1 MKKIYWICIT
11 ILIIVIVGIL
21 MSISINSYE
30 SGRDNIIIEN
40 SYINY
45 AWGFQYNG
53 TVICDNG
60 DIYRFDKNDREAY
73 ENVNSN
79 LDDLRDYILDDS
91 AKLIGKVTKSELKK
105 IKEYMKN
112 VNNTNYTETIS
123 GGNDMGSNIISVWN
137 YDENEKIILKET
149 GDWNKENTDENAKKI
164 IDLVVKDFE

>member
-1 MKKIYWICIT
+1 M
-11 ILIIVIVGIL
+11 
-21 MSISINSYE
+21 
-30 SGRDNIIIEN
+30 
-40 SYINY
+40 
-45 AWGFQYNG
+45 
-53 TVICDNG
+53 
-60 DIYRFDKNDREAY
+60 
-73 ENVNSN
+73 
-79 LDDLRDYILDDS
+79 DDLRDYILDDS

>member
-60 DIYRFDKNDREAY
+60 DIYRFEKN
-73 ENVNSN
+73 
-79 LDDLRDYILDDS
+79 
-91 AKLIGKVTKSELKK
+91 
-105 IKEYMKN
+105 
-112 VNNTNYTETIS
+112 
-123 GGNDMGSNIISVWN
+123 
-137 YDENEKIILKET
+137 
-149 GDWNKENTDENAKKI
+149 
-164 IDLVVKDFE
+164 